1 MTQAR
6 TPISSEGTS
15 SVGAGSSHSS
25 SAVSPMPGTP
35 GGRKLSLFERVT
47 RIRLTERHA
56 RWGRHLSTIMVLVGA
71 LAIWEILS
79 AAQVFPKVALP
90 TPVAVWDAFTLTATK
105 GYLNK
110 TMGQDIAYSTVRV
123 AVGFVGAVILGVPIG
138 LLMAES
144 KLVHRMIDPFLQLGR
159 PVPPLAYIPLFVVW
173 FGLGELPKIL
183 LILVGTIPI
192 IIISTIG
199 GVRNIPAQRY
209 EVARCLG
216 AKRRQLFLSVT
227 LPSTL
232 PEVFTGMKVGIGI
245 AWSTLVAAEL
255 IAASVGLGWLVEQ
268 AATQLQTGIVIAG
281 IIVIGIIGY
290 LMEFGI
296 RLLERAVIPWR
307 GHA

>member
-1 MTQAR
+1 MTDIGS
-6 TPISSEGTS
+6 PILADPRLPAGAT
-15 SVGAGSSHSS
+15 AGSL
-25 SAVSPMPGTP
+25 AGASPPPTKP
-35 GGRKLSLFERVT
+35 DGRKPSFFERVT
-47 RIRLTERHA
+47 HVRLPQRYA
-56 RWGRHLSTIMVLVGA
+56 RWGRTLSTLLVLAVA
-71 LAIWEILS
+71 LAVWQVLAS
-79 AAQVFPKVALP
+79 LAVFPKVALP
-90 TPVAVWDAFTLTATK
+90 SPASVWHSFTSVATT

-110 TMGQDIAYSTVRV
+110 TLGQDVLYSVVRV
-123 AVGFVGAVILGVPIG
+123 TVGFVGAVVLGVPMG

-144 KLVHRMIDPFLQLGR
+144 RLVNRLVDPFLQLGR

-173 FGLGELPKIL
+173 FVLGELPKIL

-199 GVRNIPAQRY
+199 GVRNIPIQRY
-209 EVARCLG
+209 QVARCLG
-216 AKRRQLFLSVT
+216 ATRRQLFVRVT

-281 IIVIGIIGY
+281 IIVIGVLGY
-290 LMEFGI
+290 LMELGI
-296 RLLERAVIPWR
+296 RLLERVIVPWR
-307 GHA
+307 GHV